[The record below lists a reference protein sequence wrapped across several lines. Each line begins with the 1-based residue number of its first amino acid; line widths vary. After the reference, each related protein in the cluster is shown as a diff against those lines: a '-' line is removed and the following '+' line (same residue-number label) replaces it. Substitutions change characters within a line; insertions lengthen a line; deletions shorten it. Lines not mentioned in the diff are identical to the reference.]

1 MLEMGSQ
8 KLPQSEDYWFNYVAE
23 LDPQEIKKSIH
34 EEFIVSQGKK
44 IHLDIYGYN
53 DTGLGINVIFIHG
66 TSVYS
71 KFYAEFCYALYK
83 KGYRVIAPDM
93 PGHGLS
99 EGKRGH
105 FTMKEFTATI
115 QDVTN
120 YVIEKYGE
128 KIVVM
133 GSSLGGITTL
143 YAVANDKRI
152 KAGICHNAAIF
163 NEGAHHKIVK
173 VKGIYKVLKPLVPF
187 FARIFPTLRISVWV
201 YLDPYKL
208 VHPEDKKWLEKV
220 DLLLADQL
228 LSDKYTLKSIRTQ
241 MTEPLARPADTI
253 ETPIMII
260 NGTEDPLFSIEYMKE
275 ILDRLQ
281 KSQNKKL
288 EIIPN
293 SAHLILQ
300 ENREDSLKRITEW
313 LQVVLK

>member
-1 MLEMGSQ
+1 MGLSSQ
-8 KLPQSEDYWFNYVAE
+8 EISQSEDYWFNYVME

-34 EEFIVSQGKK
+34 EDYIISQGKK
-44 IHLDIYGYN
+44 IHLDIYGHGN
-53 DTGLGINVIFIHG
+53 PDLRINVIFLHG

-71 KFYAEFCYALYK
+71 KFYAEFLYALHQ
-83 KGYRVIAPDM
+83 KGYRVIAPDL
-93 PGHGLS
+93 PGHGRS
-99 EGKRGH
+99 EGRRGH
-105 FTMKEFTATI
+105 FTMKEFCATVY
-115 QDVTN
+115 DVAS
-120 YVIEKYGE
+120 YVIKNYGE
-128 KIVVM
+128 TIVVM

-143 YAVANDKRI
+143 YAVANDTRI

-163 NEGAHHKIVK
+163 NEGAHKKIVR

-187 FARIFPTLRISVWV
+187 FARILPTLRISVWV

-208 VHPEDKKWLEKV
+208 VQPENKKWLEKI

-228 LSDKYTLKSIRTQ
+228 LSDKYTLKSILTQ
-241 MTEPLARPADTI
+241 MRAPLAHPAETI

-260 NGTEDPLFSIEYMKE
+260 NGSDDVLFSVEYMKE
-275 ILDRLQ
+275 ILDRLA

-300 ENREDSLKRITEW
+300 VNREESLKRITEW
-313 LQVVLK
+313 LQFILK